1 MVSKVILLVSVS
13 AVLVMGFLLLP
24 SEPSNTIVFEIPDTN
39 ESKIIVGDV
48 ELIVSNDNIVA
59 VSIIDDVFDKPPDI
73 IIPISSELPL
83 SLLNEVQYSFEEDVI
98 DAEIV
103 VNKYELTTKI
113 TYNDGSES
121 SQSSFVDLQSLDFL
135 TLDDVAKE
143 FDNGKLSFKL
153 SVPINKQ
160 IRLAQSE
167 FTLNYIEPNN
177 TVKEMKYIFNTK
189 TQSDVKD
196 EMIVFLD
203 EDIEFASILTS
214 LPLGTNELVLTL
226 DKLFIIYD
234 DNSREYAS
242 PDTILYSV
250 TIEKSDS
257 KYIITNETGNTTKI
271 WDSDIPLTISTNTQS
286 VTAETCVTSSST
298 GCTQSF
304 QSFYKVVSPKLGHI
318 TITNLDNNN
327 ELVRTDVVSESSCIN
342 NIVDSEINLC
352 ESVGDGTK
360 FTFMLQRDTSY
371 KIEVGSPQNE
381 SFVINTPETDDSYN
395 FTTLIATTQT
405 ALPQKQMTQAYCSSQ
420 TGAGYNGVTYQAK
433 SPTASDSYYHAER
446 TVYVNNLGKVQNSH
460 LVMEDGGI
468 CTQKYNTSNGQA
480 WYNYGYRT
488 LTVPT
493 EYVYAEK
500 LVSNFQ

>member
-83 SLLNEVQYSFEEDVI
+83 SLLNEVQYSFEEDII
-98 DAEIV
+98 DDEITI
-103 VNKYELTTKI
+103 NKYELTTTI

-135 TLDDVAKE
+135 TLDDSTKE

-177 TVKEMKYIFNTK
+177 TVKEIKYIFNTK

-196 EMIVFLD
+196 DMIVFLD
-203 EDIEFASILTS
+203 EDIKFASILTS

-242 PDTILYSV
+242 PDTLYSV

-257 KYIITNETGNTTKI
+257 KYIITNETGNTEI
-271 WDSDIPLTISTNTQS
+271 WDSDIPLTVSTNTQS

-304 QSFYKVVSPKLGHI
+304 QSFYKVVSPKLGQI

-342 NIVDSEINLC
+342 KLDSEINLC

-405 ALPQKQMTQAYCSSQ
+405 ALPQKTMTQEWCSKQ
-420 TGAGYNGVTYQAK
+420 TGAGYNGVSYTAK
-433 SPTASDSYYHAER
+433 SPTASDAYYRAER
-446 TVYVNNLGKVQNSH
+446 TVYVNNLGEVQNSH

-468 CTQKYNTSNGQA
+468 CTQKYNVSNGQN

-488 LTVPT
+488 LTVPI
-493 EYVYAEK
+493 EYVYDDK